1 MIIRG
6 KVPGTEPPVDI
17 LVENGKV
24 IRVEPYAKGSRCDF
38 GGTDLECVN
47 NLPAHDR
54 GDPRPLGSV
63 CL

>member
-1 MIIRG
+1 MIIQG
-6 KVPGTEPPVDI
+6 KIPGTESAVNI
-17 LVENGKV
+17 VIEKGKIV
-24 IRVEPYAKGSRCDF
+24 RTDPYQKGSRCDF